1 MVRRGLAIRLGVL
14 AVVLVV
20 FTGVS
25 VRAHKFY
32 ASLAQVEHTADNRL
46 EVSIRFFP
54 DDLEAVLRKTTGRT
68 IAVENTKDFAKAFEP
83 WLNAAFSLQA
93 GSRTSVFK
101 YVGVEVQVEVAW
113 VYVEAPWT
121 ESLERS
127 SMKNA
132 LMVDLFPEQKNTVN
146 FVEGKKRSSVV
157 FSANRTQVE
166 KLMASPPAEE
176 RR

>member
-1 MVRRGLAIRLGVL
+1 MTRRWLAVRLSVL
-14 AVVLVV
+14 AAALAVASG
-20 FTGVS
+20 TIAS
-25 VRAHKFY
+25 AHKFY

-46 EVSIRFFP
+46 EVSLRFFP
-54 DDLEAVLRKTTGRT
+54 DDLEAALRKSTGRA
-68 IAVENTKDFAKAFEP
+68 IAVENTKEFAKAFEP

-101 YVGVEVQVEVAW
+101 CVGVEAQVEVAW

-157 FSANRTQVE
+157 FSVNKTQAE
-166 KLMASPPAEE
+166 KLIAPPTEV